1 MDQKKSKKIL
11 ESILKL
17 MKMKTTCQ
25 HLKICG
31 TLISEKFMALKPYVR
46 KEEWTQINE
55 FKFYLK
61 YLEKQKLIKLKV
73 EEKW

>member
-11 ESILKL
+11 ESILKS

-31 TLISEKFMALKPYVR
+31 ILISGKLMALQPYVR
-46 KEEWTQINE
+46 KEWTQINE

-61 YLEKQKLIKLKV
+61 YLEKQELIKLKV
-73 EEKW
+73 EEKQ